1 MHIGDGVSK
10 DVVIFSSVFQCS
22 VIGAILFLV
31 KVNDLTDA
39 LQLFLSIVCRRH
51 KNGRQKYRRELSP
64 KSS

>member
-1 MHIGDGVSK
+1 MGSQK

-39 LQLFLSIVCRRH
+39 LQLFFVDCLP
-51 KNGRQKYRRELSP
+51 KTQKWEA
-64 KSS
+64 KV